1 MGGGFYPTTE
11 LADLGGEKGHES
23 IGSLRVVNRTIGVRI
38 LSRSNTL
45 KLRAH
50 FGLSE
55 GAFGGLSMNRLLSS
69 RTLYTCLAGV
79 CPTALQGAEVVRH
92 PGKQND
98 VGHDPVG
105 WCRGRTGCP
114 DELCTPNTSQV
125 LPDRS
130 SEAEVVR
137 HPGNQNDVGHDPVG
151 WCRGRQV
158 VQPDLCINTSQV
170 LSDRS
175 SGCRSGSPRKQ
186 TE

>member
-98 VGHDPVG
+98 VGHDP
-105 WCRGRTGCP
+105 
-114 DELCTPNTSQV
+114 
-125 LPDRS
+125 
-130 SEAEVVR
+130 
-137 HPGNQNDVGHDPVG
+137 
-151 WCRGRQV
+151 GRQCRRRMDD
-158 VQPDLCINTSQV
+158 PDGLCASTPRRC

-175 SGCRSGSPRKQ
+175 SGRRSGSPPRQ